1 MTNLFELFESNLAYL
16 IISGL
21 INIDDCYKNN
31 NFDPNYL
38 RGLLEKYKK
47 QALKPFKEYDYDE
60 NRNSASEVLEN
71 GKRIILPYISDDV
84 KRIM

>member
-21 INIDDCYKNN
+21 INIDDCYKKN

-38 RGLLEKYKK
+38 KKLLEKYKK